1 MKFSGKMW
9 LKNTFLKKTQGV
21 GGGGQIDP
29 PSVFRVKEDRY
40 LNKVIHQIT
49 RYGVLASLKD
59 VLRYKRV
66 DFWLNTESYFVVE
79 VPSNYQS

>member
-1 MKFSGKMW
+1 M
-9 LKNTFLKKTQGV
+9 KKTQGV

-29 PSVFRVKEDRY
+29 LSVFRVKEDRY

-59 VLRYKRV
+59 VLRISELTFGLTQKVTLSQRFPV
-66 DFWLNTESYFVVE
+66 ITNLKKIVCSAKLH
-79 VPSNYQS
+79 